1 MMKTTKE
8 FWARKQF
15 TDSSTMEQWMSS
27 KQQQQQQNNNNVKS
41 NRDELESASVGGK
54 NVFKKIFSNQKKK
67 KSNQNQ
73 IQESGKL
80 NKHL

>member
-8 FWARKQF
+8 FWSRKQF

-27 KQQQQQQNNNNVKS
+27 KQQQQLQNNNN

-54 NVFKKIFSNQKKK
+54 TLFFYLSEPFTLLLFELKSFALRIHTKCNVT
-67 KSNQNQ
+67 
-73 IQESGKL
+73 
-80 NKHL
+80 

>member
-8 FWARKQF
+8 FWSRKQF

-27 KQQQQQQNNNNVKS
+27 KQQQQQQQQQNNNN

-54 NVFKKIFSNQKKK
+54 TLTVF
-67 KSNQNQ
+67 
-73 IQESGKL
+73 
-80 NKHL
+80 

>member
-8 FWARKQF
+8 FWSRKQF

-27 KQQQQQQNNNNVKS
+27 KQQQQNNN

-54 NVFKKIFSNQKKK
+54 TLTVLLK
-67 KSNQNQ
+67 
-73 IQESGKL
+73 
-80 NKHL
+80 

>member
-8 FWARKQF
+8 FWSRKQF

-27 KQQQQQQNNNNVKS
+27 KQQQQQQQNNNN

-54 NVFKKIFSNQKKK
+54 TLFFYLSEPFTLLLFEL
-67 KSNQNQ
+67 KSFPLR
-73 IQESGKL
+73 I
-80 NKHL
+80 HLKCKVI